1 MPPAGEVLK
10 IPDVSTDIMDLLIDW
25 LYSDFKESITFKQRQ
40 ALFEVSHKFDI
51 LELHQECKR
60 VLSSSVTC
68 DMYAILISMA
78 DRLECH
84 CLKQVRLSRVQCMI
98 AITMYSPEGVAYSIR
113 PVKRQCSVIC
123 MHWLLHT
130 PFVSSAA
137 CTEKSVSVTGN
148 CDSILPI
155 TCNAA
160 RNCCLMVQAQVSFV
174 CSCTWCCFKQ
184 C

>member
-10 IPDVSTDIMDLLIDW
+10 IPGVSADVMDLLIDW

-60 VLSSSVTC
+60 VFSSSVTC
-68 DMYAILISMA
+68 DTYAILTSMA

-98 AITMYSPEGVAYSIR
+98 AITHVQPRGCVVYSIR
-113 PVKRQCSVIC
+113 PVKCSVIC
-123 MHWLLHT
+123 IHWLLHT
-130 PFVSSAA
+130 LFVSSAV
-137 CTEKSVSVTGN
+137 CTEKSESVTRN

-155 TCNAA
+155 TCNAT

-174 CSCTWCCFKQ
+174 CSCTWCCIKQ
-184 C
+184 S